1 MFKVYIVV
9 KIEQNYYVFVV
20 YVNNVLC
27 VVGVCILLLFDEQCF
42 GFIECLDFDYEC
54 MCDQYVCKMF
64 KLCLVMLEQVCV
76 NKVVLD
82 WVNYMLFVFV
92 KLGVYVFENIVL
104 VILCFYIDWMFFFMI
119 WLFMGKYFVILEYE
133 EVGEEVKC
141 LFYDV
146 NVLFDKVE

>member
-1 MFKVYIVV
+1 M
-9 KIEQNYYVFVV
+9 
-20 YVNNVLC
+20 
-27 VVGVCILLLFDEQCF
+27 
-42 GFIECLDFDYEC
+42 
-54 MCDQYVCKMF
+54 
-64 KLCLVMLEQVCV
+64 
-76 NKVVLD
+76 VLD